1 MTKIDWALLEAV
13 LKPAFDR
20 KPEKT
25 EVPDRPRA
33 ASTGGTEFDIARENR
48 NNFG

>member
-13 LKPAFDR
+13 LKPALER
-20 KPEKT
+20 KPEKC
-25 EVPDRPRA
+25 EFPGRPRS
-33 ASTGGTEFDIARENR
+33 STVGTEFDIARENR

>member
-13 LKPAFDR
+13 LKPALER
-20 KPEKT
+20 KPEKC
-25 EVPDRPRA
+25 EFPGRPRP
-33 ASTGGTEFDIARENR
+33 STAGTEFDIARENR

>member
-1 MTKIDWALLEAV
+1 MTKIDWALIETV
-13 LKPAFDR
+13 LKPALER

-25 EVPDRPRA
+25 ERPRL
-33 ASTGGTEFDIARENR
+33 GTLSNEFDIARENR